1 MAATTDVGEVRH
13 LSVNKTALASASTM
27 LKK

>member
-13 LSVNKTALASASTM
+13 LSINKTVLAFASTM
-27 LKK
+27 LEK